1 MKKPNQ
7 KNRIMEYRSRN
18 IQMVILLLLLTL
30 SAKAQV
36 FEKQKN
42 ISKSFAVTKDCNIQV
57 SNKYGDIHIVPWDKD
72 SAYFSIDIKV
82 TDKKEADAEKILNA
96 IDVDFTNTSYFLIG
110 KTVFRDSKSQ
120 VLSDL
125 SDMANSLFNISKNVE
140 IKYIIYVPQTASLK
154 IDNKFGNIYTT
165 NHSGN
170 IDITLSNGDLKAND
184 LNGSETKIELS
195 FGNAV
200 VNFIKNGKLNI
211 GYSDFELKNAG
222 KLLVEGRSAKM
233 NINKVENI
241 DLNSKRD
248 KYYIDTVTS
257 VTGKTD
263 FSYLD
268 IYYLKESINLETVYG
283 DINLTEIDK
292 SFKYLNLN
300 SEYTDIIL
308 YFQKSSAVSLD
319 LSCKKTELSYSPL
332 FTGFQKQVINE
343 KTSEYK
349 ATGTLGT
356 ETDTKSPVR
365 INAVSGSIS
374 VNTK

>member
-1 MKKPNQ
+1 
-7 KNRIMEYRSRN
+7 
-18 IQMVILLLLLTL
+18 MVILLLLLTL